1 MARVFGE
8 IPPALLAVPLSA
20 AFPRGAGAVLVGAT
34 WHEGTLLEPAAPS
47 LPAQDRVCH
56 RIFRAFWKG
65 KEKSPKATLRQL
77 YSLLQSWQQGHQQ
90 GSSGLCRGLCPEMI
104 FVVVCT

>member
-56 RIFRAFWKG
+56 SIFRAFWKG

-77 YSLLQSWQQGHQQ
+77 YLLLQSWQQGHQQ